1 MGEKI
6 KKPLHQQFAQAS
18 WLCPV
23 LVIAVNIFLRPIRED
38 PSKAEALSVVFAL
51 FATVMALMGF
61 CFGIAALFGI
71 KRHGAK
77 GIVLPAAIGIA
88 LSSVY
93 LALFVIN
100 LLRGAGVV

>member
-1 MGEKI
+1 MGEKT

-51 FATVMALMGF
+51 FATVMAVMGF
-61 CFGIAALFGI
+61 CFGIAAFFGVI
-71 KRHGAK
+71 KHGPK

-93 LALFVIN
+93 LALFVLN
-100 LLRGAGVV
+100 VLRGAGVI